1 MEIDKEKKMDKE
13 TINIEETLIKEVAAI
28 LSIDKGSV
36 GPEVPLHELGL
47 DSLGFVELLV
57 VIEKTFR
64 IRLMDSGITR
74 NDFKTIRSL
83 ASKIR
88 L

>member
-1 MEIDKEKKMDKE
+1 
-13 TINIEETLIKEVAAI
+13 
-28 LSIDKGSV
+28 
-36 GPEVPLHELGL
+36 L